1 MAPSSLLQP
10 DTLSALQAG
19 LAEALAHLD
28 STGPSGLD
36 DGQRVDAIRALER
49 LVCTATAAQA
59 SLAAELEQSRSTAH
73 QVAHA
78 RRESPHRGQRHLALA
93 RIVRGELPHTW
104 AAWRDGRVTEWQATL
119 MARETACTSSRS
131 LSVGAALTSRPAQK
145 ARPLPRRRMARTAGS
160 VAAAL
165 SASSRASASGLSM
178 ALSLSG
184 RLSVSV
190 RTPASDVQT
199 SVDVEG
205 MAQANRMAAL
215 RT

>member
-1 MAPSSLLQP
+1 MAAGSVATKPPVTNTPNPASGSLKRAPSAAKTMSAFIIHSKPAPTVQP
-10 DTLSALQAG
+10 CTAAM
-19 LAEALAHLD
+19 
-28 STGPSGLD
+28 T
-36 DGQRVDAIRALER
+36 GQR
-49 LVCTATAAQA
+49 CAT
-59 SLAAELEQSRSTAH
+59 
-73 QVAHA
+73 
-78 RRESPHRGQRHLALA
+78 
-93 RIVRGELPHTW
+93 
-104 AAWRDGRVTEWQATL
+104 

-190 RTPASDVQT
+190 RTPASDVQR

-205 MAQANRMAAL
+205 MAQSDRMAAL